1 MKVACSLRHECLPSG
16 DALGTIAAGIMR
28 AVSATSSPVARA
40 CAFFG
45 SYCVDTLGLERV
57 IFGADNLDEPKRFFT
72 DWGLQ
77 RVSTTRSRVA
87 FATRNGSQ
95 LQVWRD
101 DAGGLAPRVGPDGQ
115 FREFVLAMKTQRDV
129 DRVGDDIA
137 RDRAV
142 EQQPDGRLRFQDD
155 AGITLSVIVSTRGR
169 VDPPKAQAFN
179 QPGNRGRVNA
189 IANVHTQA
197 APWQIGHIVFFVPD
211 VNEAEAFYRKRLG
224 FWLSDRYVGGAGV
237 FLRWA
242 RRSEHHNMFLL
253 KSPHGRTALHHLA
266 FEVQSPHEVFGGGLA
281 FSGKGWATQV
291 GPGRHPISSAYFW
304 YFRNPLGG
312 AVEYYC
318 DPDFVTED
326 WKPHHYR
333 VNRFS
338 EWHLT
343 EGIPPPPADP
353 NRPSLAAARSIEA
366 ARGERRS

>member
-1 MKVACSLRHECLPSG
+1 M
-16 DALGTIAAGIMR
+16 
-28 AVSATSSPVARA
+28 
-40 CAFFG
+40 
-45 SYCVDTLGLERV
+45 DTLGLERV
-57 IFGADNLDEPKRFFT
+57 IFGAEELEEPRRFFT

-77 RVSTTRSRVA
+77 RVSSTRSRLA
-87 FATRNGSQ
+87 FSTRNGTQ
-95 LQVWRD
+95 LEVCRD
-101 DAGGLAPRVGPDGQ
+101 GARGLAPRLGPDGH
-115 FREFVLAMKTQRDV
+115 FREFVLALKSQRDL
-129 DRVGDDIA
+129 DRVGNEMA
-137 RDRAV
+137 RDRTVA
-142 EQQPDGRLRFQDD
+142 QLPDGRLRFQDD
-155 AGITLSVIVSTRGR
+155 AGITLSVAVSTRR
-169 VDPPKAQAFN
+169 PADPPTAQAFN
-179 QPGNRGRVNA
+179 QPGHRGRVDT
-189 IANVHTQA
+189 IASVHRQA
-197 APWQIGHIVFFVPD
+197 VPWQIGHIVFFVPD
-211 VNEAEAFYRKRLG
+211 VNAAEAFYRKRLG

-242 RRSEHHNMFLL
+242 RRSEHHNLFLL
-253 KSPHGRTALHHLA
+253 KSPHGRSALHHLA

-343 EGIPPPPADP
+343 GGIPPPPVDP

-366 ARGERRS
+366 SRARSGS